1 MVSEFPPRQDGG
13 EIYLAVIGP
22 SDADD
27 AIVRLAEDAGLHVA
41 KAGAIL
47 VTGGGGGAMEAA
59 CRGAKEAGGRTLGIL
74 PGSSRAGANVYLDMS
89 IPTGMGEMR
98 NALVVR
104 SADGLIAVGGGYGTL
119 SEIALALKLGK
130 PLVGIRTWSAVREHG
145 RAGIPT
151 ENSPA
156 GAVRAL
162 LAQIGAPA

>member
-1 MVSEFPPRQDGG
+1 MVSEFPPRQIDD

-22 SDADD
+22 ADADD
-27 AIVRLAEDAGLHVA
+27 PIVRLAEDAGLQVA

-47 VTGGGGGAMEAA
+47 VTGGGAGVMEAA
-59 CRGAKEAGGRTLGIL
+59 CRGAKGAGGRTLGIL
-74 PGSSRAGANVYLDMS
+74 PGNSRAGANAYLDVS

-104 SADGLIAVGGGYGTL
+104 TADGLIAVGGGYGTL

-130 PLVGIRTWSAVREHG
+130 PLVGIRTWSANSEHG
-145 RAGIPT
+145 QAGIST
-151 ENSPA
+151 ESSPA

-162 LAQIGAPA
+162 LAQIDVQA